1 MRGHRSRRRL
11 PTPDELLRAPELA
24 ILGALEAAIDL
35 ALVAIVAAQPE
46 LQATPDGH
54 DAVRTAAADSADLV
68 IAKAQTLAVAIANY
82 RTTRLHDLA
91 DLPD

>member
-24 ILGALEAAIDL
+24 ILSALETLIDL

-46 LQATPDGH
+46 LQETADGH
-54 DAVRTAAADSADLV
+54 DAVRTAAANSADLV
-68 IAKAQTLAVAIANY
+68 IAKAQTLAVAIADY
-82 RTTRLHDLA
+82 WTTRLHDLT
-91 DLPD
+91 DLPH